1 LRANPGLTRRRFD
14 PNEEVSPGDEGRSLE
29 TFRGYTSLPRRL
41 RNPVVA
47 IGNFDGVHRGH
58 QAIFDLVRGRAEADG
73 GESVVLTFEP
83 HPVKVLAPA
92 MAPALITTYARKLE
106 LVAACGVDVAVV
118 QPFDQALAA
127 MSADQFIKEV
137 LVRALGARGVVVGY
151 TFSFGRDRAGTP
163 EMLRGAGAE
172 LGFTVTVV
180 PPLTFDG
187 LVTSSTKVRE
197 FVLEGRV
204 DAAAKVLGREFEL
217 NGVIVRGAGRGR
229 GIGVPT
235 ANLQPE
241 EELVPRGGVYVGHVR
256 RQGQRLPAVIN
267 VGINPTFVDGGVQTI
282 EAHVLDFDA
291 DLYGER
297 LTFEF
302 HQRLRAEQRF
312 SGVAELV
319 ARIQADIEQGRE
331 ILRRQGEL

>member
-1 LRANPGLTRRRFD
+1 M
-14 PNEEVSPGDEGRSLE
+14 EIV
-29 TFRGYTSLPRRL
+29 RGYGSVPRRL

-58 QAIFDLVRGRAEADG
+58 QAIFDLVREQAAAQG

-92 MAPALITTYARKLE
+92 LAPALITTYARKLE
-106 LVAACGVDVAVV
+106 LVAECGIDVAVV
-118 QPFDQALAA
+118 QPFDPALAA
-127 MSADQFIKEV
+127 MSADQFIQEA

-151 TFSFGRDRAGTP
+151 NFSFGHGRAGTP

-180 PPLTFDG
+180 APLTFDG

-197 FVLEGRV
+197 FVLDGRV
-204 DAAAKVLGREFEL
+204 DAATKLLGREFEL
-217 NGVIVRGAGRGR
+217 NGAVVRGAGRGR
-229 GIGVPT
+229 QIGVPT

-241 EELVPRGGVYVGHVR
+241 EELIPRGGVYVGHVR
-256 RQGQRLPAVIN
+256 RRGARLPAVIN
-267 VGINPTFVDGGVQTI
+267 VGINPTFVDGGSQTI
-282 EAHVLDFDA
+282 EAHVLDFEA
-291 DLYGER
+291 DLYDER

-302 HQRLRAEQRF
+302 HQRLRSEQRF

-319 ARIQADIEQGRE
+319 ARIKADIEQGRE

>member
-1 LRANPGLTRRRFD
+1 MAGLTTRRFI
-14 PNEEVSPGDEGRSLE
+14 PNEEVSRCDEVSSLE
-29 TFRGYTSLPRRL
+29 TFRGYASLPRRL

-58 QAIFDLVRGRAEADG
+58 QAMFNIVREQAEADG
-73 GESVVLTFEP
+73 GESVVLTFDP

-92 MAPALITTYARKLE
+92 LAPALITTCARKLE
-106 LVAACGVDVAVV
+106 LIAACGIDVAVV

-127 MSADQFIKEV
+127 VSADHFIKEV

-151 TFSFGRDRAGTP
+151 NFSFGHGRAGSP

-217 NGVIVRGAGRGR
+217 NGVVVRGAGRGR
-229 GIGVPT
+229 QIGVPT

-256 RQGQRLPAVIN
+256 RQGARLPAVIN

-282 EAHVLDFDA
+282 EAHILDFDA
-291 DLYGER
+291 DLYDER

-319 ARIQADIEQGRE
+319 ARIKTDIEQGRE
-331 ILRRQGEL
+331 ILRSQGEL